1 MSATHAVKGAIVA
14 TFTSQAL
21 EPVVKTSMNASYG
34 GLFLIGGVII
44 MAMFNWTLQGE
55 NNDQP
60 YLVCKRVKVSEVAGN
75 YKAMWMP
82 VRFWPQNDVSFVT
95 RKLENDFEIYRWV
108 WTFLLVW
115 LGCSG
120 FFLAFAGIMP
130 EIEVFREEAHLR
142 AAACVSVALCLCAV
156 WPILFCNGWTAQR
169 GDDDSAVVSKKE
181 NYTKDVSMWLSV
193 CLLLTASGFAVAG
206 SATLHAWTLPGTQYG
221 TLIFLGPG
229 YGLFAGWIIF
239 AAALN
244 MRIAISNNSY
254 PSGTSVQ
261 TPSQTV
267 TKHRPNLLPVVVATI
282 LVSVALIIL
291 DPVIPLPFLL
301 TVLFFTPRQMTHLV
315 ACGVCALG
323 SAGAA
328 WLVWI
333 ERT

>member
-1 MSATHAVKGAIVA
+1 MTPLK
-14 TFTSQAL
+14 
-21 EPVVKTSMNASYG
+21 
-34 GLFLIGGVII
+34 
-44 MAMFNWTLQGE
+44 
-55 NNDQP
+55 
-60 YLVCKRVKVSEVAGN
+60 
-75 YKAMWMP
+75 
-82 VRFWPQNDVSFVT
+82 
-95 RKLENDFEIYRWV
+95 NDFEIYRWV

-120 FFLAFAGIMP
+120 FFLVVAGIIP

-156 WPILFCNGWTAQR
+156 WPIFFCNGRTAQR
-169 GDDDSAVVSKKE
+169 DNDASHDVNE
-181 NYTKDVSMWLSV
+181 NNEYTKDVSMWLSV

-239 AAALN
+239 AVALN

-254 PSGTSVQ
+254 PSGTLVEHRSDAIS
-261 TPSQTV
+261 T
-267 TKHRPNLLPVVVATI
+267 HRPNFLPVGVATI
-282 LVSVALIIL
+282 LASIALIIL

-301 TVLFFTPRQMTHLV
+301 TVLFFTPRRMTHLV